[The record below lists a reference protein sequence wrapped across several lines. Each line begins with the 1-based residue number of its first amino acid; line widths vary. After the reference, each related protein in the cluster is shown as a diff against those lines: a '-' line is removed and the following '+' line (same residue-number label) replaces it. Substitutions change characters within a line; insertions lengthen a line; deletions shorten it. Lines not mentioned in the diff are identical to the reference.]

1 MSNCAKSTRP
11 APAPTIFSERLTTGE
26 DRRRGLLLL
35 ATGSCGKRTGSRSS
49 LLAPL
54 VMACAATGHR
64 NGSRWHVALYT
75 HHLAV
80 ATDVELWW
88 CFRSMAK
95 GAPGR
100 IYIHSYLLPVL

>member
-11 APAPTIFSERLTTGE
+11 APAPTTGE

-54 VMACAATGHR
+54 VMACGH
-64 NGSRWHVALYT
+64 GPPEWLAMACGAIYT
-75 HHLAV
+75 
-80 ATDVELWW
+80 
-88 CFRSMAK
+88 SS
-95 GAPGR
+95 GR
-100 IYIHSYLLPVL
+100 GH